1 MTPYDRFSVMHYQF
15 LACGINGN
23 YDNTGL
29 SEFDRLA
36 VHILYPESVLVAE
49 FVGTTVVRSTD
60 AIALRS
66 AWEARGAN
74 LAFVAGN
81 FRWNI
86 PGVLTRLSPDL
97 NATLPVGT
105 YTLQFSHSDFLGRN
119 YSYQGTLRVLSPATY
134 DQQTAA
140 SIAALLP
147 LL

>member
-15 LACGINGN
+15 LTCGINGN

-29 SEFDRLA
+29 SELDRLA
-36 VHILYPESVLVAE
+36 VHILYPETGQVAE
-49 FVGTTVVRSTD
+49 FVGTTVVRSTN

-74 LAFVAGN
+74 LASVAAN
-81 FRWNI
+81 FQWTI
-86 PGVLTRLSPDL
+86 PGFLTRSSPEP

-105 YTLQFSHSDFLGRN
+105 YTFEFSHSDFLGRN
-119 YSYQGTLRVLSPATY
+119 YSYQGTLRVLSPTIY